1 MPWKTGRRVDRG
13 ALYVDEVSL
22 RVRRSKQWIHAY
34 AGRDLTVKFW
44 HRKGDQEAIEAIHI
58 YSILWWQNDSR
69 LLVFLPLLRSRW
81 SWPGSHLLRKLAFV
95 IESNGYRW
103 TYNMKRLL
111 GETCAEVSAPEEKQL
126 TDQVLANLH

>member
-58 YSILWWQNDSR
+58 IPSYGGFTI
-69 LLVFLPLLRSRW
+69 VGLPTS
-81 SWPGSHLLRKLAFV
+81 PTITVTMACVVHTG
-95 IESNGYRW
+95 
-103 TYNMKRLL
+103 
-111 GETCAEVSAPEEKQL
+111 CANCPLS
-126 TDQVLANLH
+126 

>member
-44 HRKGDQEAIEAIHI
+44 HRKGNQEAIEVIHI
-58 YSILWWQNDSR
+58 I
-69 LLVFLPLLRSRW
+69 PTLRRIHDRW
-81 SWPGSHLLRKLAFV
+81 SPYLPYDHGDHGLCGSHRLRELSLV
-95 IESNGYRW
+95 IEGNGYRW
-103 TYNMKRLL
+103 AYNMKWLL

-126 TDQVLANLH
+126 TDQGLANLH